1 MAATAAMATVAETT
15 SRRASPA
22 RGPDGVTVTL
32 LTVAGFLVI
41 LALLAWQMRSAPTR
55 PARRVIVMRR
65 VYETRVVETVVGG
78 SGPGGRS
85 ITQSVSGSAP
95 ASSPSATPVT
105 RSS

>member
-1 MAATAAMATVAETT
+1 MAETAAMATAAETT

-41 LALLAWQMRSAPTR
+41 LALLAWQMRSAPTH

-65 VYETRVVETVVGG
+65 IYETRVVETIVGG
-78 SGPGGRS
+78 SRRGGSS
-85 ITQSVSGSAP
+85 ITQSVSSSAP
-95 ASSPSATPVT
+95 TSSLSTSPVT